1 MVVFKNFGNFAKPV
15 DIIIR
20 KCIYLPSKYISITYN
35 NSYIETTSD
44 FTFDNT
50 AKQRQMK
57 LYKVACWFVP
67 LFVWIWI

>member
-1 MVVFKNFGNFAKPV
+1 MTDNKSFN
-15 DIIIR
+15 
-20 KCIYLPSKYISITYN
+20 
-35 NSYIETTSD
+35 ETTSD